1 MNIAR
6 RECLGCHDVIIICQS
21 TETMW
26 WQHTTLTE
34 PLSRFSSTSLSAP
47 LICTKFVYQLVFL
60 KEWISLLLTWST
72 LRASPI
78 VWSLSQTTDRNCKST
93 CDPKWA
99 RWHQISR
106 LSLVTWYVF
115 VSTLKGSDIY
125 PRLKCMFEHVL
136 PGSNLHWDLLMS
148 VPLFLFSQDAHQ

>member
-1 MNIAR
+1 
-6 RECLGCHDVIIICQS
+6 
-21 TETMW
+21 MW
-26 WQHTTLTE
+26 WRHTSLTE
-34 PLSRFSSTSLSAP
+34 PLSHFSSTSLSAP
-47 LICTKFVYQLVFL
+47 LICTKFVYQIVFL
-60 KEWISLLLTWST
+60 KVWISLLLTWST

-115 VSTLKGSDIY
+115 VSTLKGSDLKIY
-125 PRLKCMFEHVL
+125 RLRSLIYRSQTKMHCLSCFTWKQLALRYLNV
-136 PGSNLHWDLLMS
+136 SAI
-148 VPLFLFSQDAHQ
+148 VFSQDAHQ